1 MTNHTSEKQ
10 PGKKKFRGIKG
21 LYYNEDGISAI
32 EFALIAPVMVLIY
45 FAVIELSFMMQ
56 VDRKV
61 TTSTSTLGDLV
72 ARATI
77 VTDDDLDDIFQAT
90 RMIMQPYALANSR
103 MRVSSLTEED
113 GSVTVDWSDDLNWT
127 ELVVGATVVVPANL
141 VPEGGSVILAEVEY
155 DYTSALGYFI
165 QSEKTLTDTFYLRP
179 RSVESVT
186 RDES

>member
-1 MTNHTSEKQ
+1 MTNHASKKQ
-10 PGKKKFRGIKG
+10 LSKKKFRGIKG
-21 LYYNEDGISAI
+21 LYSNEDGVSAI
-32 EFALIAPVMVLIY
+32 EFAMIAPVMVLI
-45 FAVIELSFMMQ
+45 FFGVIELSFMMQ

-77 VTDDDLDDIFQAT
+77 VTDDDLSDIFQAT
-90 RMIMQPYALANSR
+90 RMIMQPYSLANSR

-113 GSVTVDWSDDLNWT
+113 GTVTVDWSDDLNWT
-127 ELVVGATVVVPANL
+127 ELVVGSTIVVPANL
-141 VPEGGSVILAEVEY
+141 VPTGGSVILAEVEF
-155 DYTSALGYFI
+155 DYTSTLGYFI

-179 RSVESVT
+179 RSVDTVT